1 MNYPVGTPKGRLT
14 VLEPSAGV
22 REGPAPR
29 LLLSV
34 FGAFAVVAGA
44 AQETPPATLQE
55 VVVQT
60 KRAELLGF
68 GSTHAKNAVSEDAI
82 VNQRPAADV
91 LNMIDR
97 LPGVIVTQGD
107 AIGGNDWSTRIYVRG
122 MSTATDSSQIGY
134 MVDEFPNGDSV
145 YGDGQKPNRFVDAEN
160 VVKVDVGPNG
170 ADIGS
175 ASNSALGGTVHVH
188 TADPRSAAGV
198 RLALS
203 AGQEALRRGF
213 VRFDSGMLRGNSAAY
228 VSYSETT
235 LNSWP
240 GTGSGDFDRRHVDVV
255 ATHQLTENVKVRFKG
270 AWNYRDENDYNSIS
284 KAAFHANPNSDGLVD
299 AFDIASVGY
308 WRPSWGGTGWDR
320 AAALRLSGTLG
331 GGFAFTFAPYH
342 HRHKGWGWWAPPF
355 RVAPVD
361 GRIDGPQ
368 GPREF
373 YAGTFARD
381 GEGALTPSPGASVA
395 AFDCLA
401 QRYENARVEYALD
414 PAFACA
420 DATPIATRRRS
431 GYRQRRTG
439 ATWEVRWPLGRHTF
453 TFGGWTE
460 RTQQRNDRRWF
471 DLDPAHPGTISPREA
486 DLHWL
491 HFDRT
496 FRSETARL
504 YVRNQIKLDR
514 LRLSAGLVWH
524 RARTNYASRL
534 DAVARRQARAK
545 WLPKAGAVY
554 ALNDHAE
561 LFAAYSRNVQMLS
574 DDLLATGVTDSLK
587 PELSDNLD
595 VGLRWNGT
603 RWGFVAQ
610 AFAQRF
616 KNRHGAVNLDAV
628 GGDQFLQ
635 DAVALL
641 NIGGVRNR
649 GVELAAVLDWR
660 DAASLY
666 ASWSHLDARYADDT
680 PAEGIVAGRVLVNA
694 PRQQWFA
701 EAVWR
706 PRAFGRRWRLAAHVK
721 FVGERFG
728 NVANTETLPAHA
740 LLGVDARCDFDE
752 ALGGQTLSLRLNA
765 TNLTNED
772 YLAAPDGDQG
782 GAYFIGP
789 PRMVSV
795 TASVRF

>member
-1 MNYPVGTPKGRLT
+1 MTALPNQLLLPLA
-14 VLEPSAGV
+14 L
-22 REGPAPR
+22 R
-29 LLLSV
+29 LLPVLV
-34 FGAFAVVAGA
+34 ALAVTVSA
-44 AQETPPATLQE
+44 AQQPSPQDLQE

-68 GSTHAKNAVSEDAI
+68 GTAHANNAVGEDAI
-82 VNQRPAADV
+82 ASRRSAADV
-91 LNMIDR
+91 LNAIDR
-97 LPGVIVTQGD
+97 LPGVMVTQGD
-107 AIGGNDWSTRIYVRG
+107 AIGGNDWATRIYIRG
-122 MSTATDSSQIGY
+122 MNTATDSSQIGY
-134 MVDEFPNGDSV
+134 MVDEFPNGYSV
-145 YGDGQKPNRFVDAEN
+145 YGDGHKPNRFVDAEN
-160 VVKVDVGPNG
+160 VVKVDVGQNA

-175 ASNSALGGTVHVH
+175 ASNSALGGTVHFH
-188 TADPRSAAGV
+188 TAAPRSERGV
-198 RLALS
+198 QLALS

-213 VRFDSGMLRGNSAAY
+213 LRFDSGTLRGNSAAY
-228 VSYSETT
+228 VSYSETS

-240 GTGSGDFDRRHVDVV
+240 GAGAGDFDRRHVDVA
-255 ATHQLTENVKVRFKG
+255 ATHQLTERIQLRFKG

-284 KAAFHANPNSDGLVD
+284 KAAFDANPDTDGLVD
-299 AFDIASVGY
+299 AFDIANVGY

-331 GGFAFTFAPYH
+331 SAVAFTLAPYH

-355 RVAPVD
+355 RIAPVD
-361 GRIDGPQ
+361 GRIEGPE

-373 YAGTFARD
+373 FAGTFERD
-381 GEGALTPSPGASVA
+381 GNGALVPSPGVSVA

-401 QRYENARVEYALD
+401 QRYDNAQVEYALD
-414 PAFACA
+414 PAFSCA
-420 DATPIATRRRS
+420 NAKLIATRRRS
-431 GYRQRRTG
+431 GYRKQRTG
-439 ATWEVRWPLGRHTF
+439 ATWEVRWPAGRQTF
-453 TFGGWTE
+453 TIGGWGE
-460 RTQQRNDRRWF
+460 RVRRHNDRRWYN
-471 DLDPAHPGTISPREA
+471 LDVADPGTIAPQEA

-491 HFDRT
+491 HFDRVY
-496 FRSETARL
+496 RSETARL
-504 YVRNQIKLDR
+504 YARNQTSLGALDV
-514 LRLSAGLVWH
+514 SAGLVWH
-524 RARTNYASRL
+524 RVQTTYASRL
-534 DAVARRQARAK
+534 DAVTRRQARAK

-595 VGLRWNGT
+595 IGLRWNGA

-616 KNRHGAVNLDAV
+616 KNRHGAVNLHAV
-628 GGDQFLQ
+628 GGDHFLQ

-641 NIGGVRNR
+641 NIGGVDNR
-649 GVELAAVLDWR
+649 GVELAAAFDWR
-660 DAASLY
+660 DAASLF
-666 ASWSHLDARYADDT
+666 ASWSYLDARYADDT

-694 PRQQWFA
+694 PRQQGFA

-706 PRAFGRRWRLAAHVK
+706 PRAFGLRWRLAAHVK

-728 NVANTETLPAHA
+728 NVANTETLPSHA
-740 LLGVDARCDFDE
+740 LLGVDASCDFDE
-752 ALGGQTLSLRLNA
+752 ALGGQPLTLRLNA
-765 TNLTNED
+765 TNLTDED